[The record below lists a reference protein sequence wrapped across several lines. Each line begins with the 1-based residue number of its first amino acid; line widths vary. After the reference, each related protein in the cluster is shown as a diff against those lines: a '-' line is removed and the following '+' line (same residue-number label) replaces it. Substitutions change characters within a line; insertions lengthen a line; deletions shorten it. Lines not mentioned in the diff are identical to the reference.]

1 LIDFSFFSPYI
12 GTAHCANM
20 YPPSPTDLPQL
31 KNARETIR
39 AFLSEWLT
47 ENDVDNS
54 SEGDNIQF
62 KYKV

>member
-1 LIDFSFFSPYI
+1 
-12 GTAHCANM
+12 M

-39 AFLSEWLT
+39 AFLNEWLA
-47 ENDVDNS
+47 ENDIDDS
-54 SEGDNIQF
+54 SEVDNIQF

>member
-1 LIDFSFFSPYI
+1 
-12 GTAHCANM
+12 M

-47 ENDVDNS
+47 ENDIDDS
-54 SEGDNIQF
+54 SEVDNIQF